1 MEYRRKLVP
10 NVDNE
15 GLGPF
20 GGDAADPTPNRGPMP
35 QVGRGFTIGFID
47 EICGEGGKEI
57 PDFAVTRQELLE
69 LVKLWVRKSL
79 SIQWEERV
87 MGQTGSYEWRMRTYA
102 QRRVDHIADLI
113 GVEPVK
119 EAVEEAREEF
129 GRERDPY
136 AWWVFCHGSEEDWRV
151 LDKITGNLM
160 GWIDSCDASPDE
172 DTGPGDKT
180 GEVHQ

>member
-69 LVKLWVRKSL
+69 LVRFWAKKSL
-79 SIQWEERV
+79 CIQWNDRV

-102 QRRVDHIADLI
+102 ARRIKHIAGLI
-113 GVEPVK
+113 GDEPVD
-119 EAVEEAREEF
+119 EVIEEAREEF
-129 GRERDPY
+129 GKERDPY
-136 AWWVFCHGSEEDWRV
+136 AWWVFCNGSDNDWRV
-151 LDKITGNLM
+151 LDKITGSMM
-160 GWIDSCDASPDE
+160 GWGDRLHPTPDE
-172 DTGPGDKT
+172 SGGPADKT
-180 GEVHQ
+180 AEAD